1 MSVSNCDSR
10 RARGRERRPP
20 NSGWAK
26 GAGVCFSLILLGA
39 ILIPAIAFP
48 SFQEAYELYKKGKY
62 YDAEAALLKEKEL
75 SPGSVDV
82 YAVLGWCYLN
92 TGRQNMAIDVSL
104 EGLKLNSKDT
114 RLLITLGRSYFEL
127 KRYADAVTYL
137 QKSIILNPEYGY
149 TYYYLGRIYLDQG
162 KLALAETALSAS
174 IAFMSDKYIF
184 FRYRGEVYER
194 MGNLKAAEADY
205 KKALTLNPND
215 PGLKQVLIQ
224 VINKQTE
231 QESGL

>member
-1 MSVSNCDSR
+1 LCIVFLLL
-10 RARGRERRPP
+10 
-20 NSGWAK
+20 WA
-26 GAGVCFSLILLGA
+26 VLV
-39 ILIPAIAFP
+39 PAIAFP
-48 SFQEAYELYKKGKY
+48 SFQEAYDLYKKGKY
-62 YDAEAALLKEKEL
+62 YDAEAMLLEEKEI
-75 SPGSVDV
+75 SPGSIDV

-92 TGRQNMAIDVSL
+92 TGRQNMAVEVSL

-127 KRYADAVTYL
+127 KRYADAITYL
-137 QKSIILNPEYGY
+137 QKSIILNPVYGY

-174 IAFMSDKYIF
+174 IAFMNDKYIF
-184 FRYRGEVYER
+184 YRYRGEVYER
-194 MGNLKAAEADY
+194 MGNFKAAEADY
-205 KKALTLNPND
+205 KKALALNPND

>member
-1 MSVSNCDSR
+1 MNHTFFPKRSIK
-10 RARGRERRPP
+10 GREP
-20 NSGWAK
+20 NRFRCGTARAAWA
-26 GAGVCFSLILLGA
+26 CFAVVLLGA
-39 ILIPAIAFP
+39 ILIPAFAFP
-48 SFQEAYELYKKGKY
+48 SFQEAYELYRKGKY
-62 YDAEAALLKEKEL
+62 YDAEAALLEEKEI
-75 SPGSVDV
+75 SPGNVDV

-174 IAFMSDKYIF
+174 IAFMNDKYIF

-205 KKALTLNPND
+205 KKALALNPSD